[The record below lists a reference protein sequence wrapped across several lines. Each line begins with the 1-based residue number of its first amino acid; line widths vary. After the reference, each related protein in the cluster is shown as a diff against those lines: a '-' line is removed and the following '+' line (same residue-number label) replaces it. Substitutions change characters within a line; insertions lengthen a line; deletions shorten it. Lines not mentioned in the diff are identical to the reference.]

1 MVVSKKLELYGNLL
15 SGPVPGGLASMV
27 REDRWTCSFVPSG
40 SALTCPL
47 PADCAS
53 GTCINGCDVGSC
65 PGASTTVEGSAQVVM
80 EFDVNCTTF
89 GQQRSTYL
97 ANTADYLGVGLNRL
111 RFEAEETCADPA
123 SSPTRV
129 TLVILPVPDGASG
142 TEPSAEEVAARL
154 VDSDKEELSDRVG
167 AGIIS
172 AAALE
177 EGEKDTDDF
186 PLLILA
192 GLIVLV
198 GLAAVVCA
206 AVGIYRC
213 KPAKAARDTQWP
225 PAWASSGSLSK
236 NTASRSCFNS
246 INRSSDTPSGAHKV
260 DLPTLEAGDG
270 ATRKIS
276 GCRSGPPATEGP
288 LPDGWETLYAAPPP
302 PPHTT
307 PTPTPYTTTD
317 DTPADL
323 VTRRHLRCQHLYL
336 PTHPQRYDEEGDPY
350 YHNEVTGDVAWVRPT

>member
-1 MVVSKKLELYGNLL
+1 
-15 SGPVPGGLASMV
+15 
-27 REDRWTCSFVPSG
+27 
-40 SALTCPL
+40 
-47 PADCAS
+47 
-53 GTCINGCDVGSC
+53 
-65 PGASTTVEGSAQVVM
+65 M

-111 RFEAEETCADPA
+111 RFEAEECADPA

-154 VDSDKEELSDRVG
+154 LDSDKEELSDRVG
-167 AGIIS
+167 AGINS
-172 AAALE
+172 ATAALE

-192 GLIVLV
+192 GLIVL
-198 GLAAVVCA
+198 GGIAAVVCA

-225 PAWASSGSLSK
+225 PAWASSGSLVK

-260 DLPTLEAGDG
+260 DLPTLEAGGG

-276 GCRSGPPATEGP
+276 GCRSGPLATEGP
-288 LPDGWETLYAAPPP
+288 LPGGWETLYAAPP
-302 PPHTT
+302 
-307 PTPTPYTTTD
+307 TPTPYTTTD
-317 DTPADL
+317 TPTDL

-336 PTHPQRYDEEGDPY
+336 PTHLHPPRKGTTRKAT
-350 YHNEVTGDVAWVRPT
+350 HTTTTK